1 MEIEFNNKILETAPF
16 LSLSLELSLREEGG
30 DRIYVFR
37 KMLILS
43 RVSLSVYLPP
53 SLQPLSSIHIYIKVI
68 RHLYMYIYIYVY
80 EWRIT
85 FQRATLFITKS
96 ASSISDRGPVAFK
109 GGTRYSRTRL
119 LIGRIS
125 SPPDYRYRRVDQS
138 VPCVLTRVLEG
149 VI

>member
-68 RHLYMYIYIYVY
+68 RHLYMYIYIYICIRMANYFSKSDFVY
-80 EWRIT
+80 YKIGIVD
-85 FQRATLFITKS
+85 LGS
-96 ASSISDRGPVAFK
+96 
-109 GGTRYSRTRL
+109 GT
-119 LIGRIS
+119 GRF
-125 SPPDYRYRRVDQS
+125 
-138 VPCVLTRVLEG
+138 
-149 VI
+149 

>member
-68 RHLYMYIYIYVY
+68 RHLYMYIYIYMY
-80 EWRIT
+80 TNGKLLFKERLCLLQNRHRRSRIG
-85 FQRATLFITKS
+85 
-96 ASSISDRGPVAFK
+96 DR
-109 GGTRYSRTRL
+109 SL
-119 LIGRIS
+119 LKAARVTPGQ
-125 SPPDYRYRRVDQS
+125 DY
-138 VPCVLTRVLEG
+138 L
-149 VI
+149 